1 MRPLFKVKFNKLV
14 LRPEHIEERKSFRDL
29 MKEGVVEFLD
39 VEEEETAVIAMDLT
53 YLKNSTI
60 SYTHC

>member
-1 MRPLFKVKFNKLV
+1 
-14 LRPEHIEERKSFRDL
+14 